1 MDATQHGA
9 RSWVRQQARQ
19 GGRGARRVLLP
30 SLGTTIC
37 AIGQAWCAAKLLAAA
52 LGGTPP
58 PVPLLA
64 GFAGLAVLRAGL
76 GIVADR
82 ASAAAGAAARRR
94 LRTDAL
100 HRLLS
105 AGPAV
110 LRDRHSGELAAIVVD
125 RIEALDGFF
134 GRYIPASAFAVGGPL
149 LVALAL
155 LWRDPWGAAILGA
168 CGLLVPFAMAL
179 SGLGA
184 AAAARRQFAAMA
196 HLQVRFLDRVRG
208 IATIVMFGRAEAEA
222 RALGAAADELR
233 RRTLRVLRVAFLS
246 SAALDLATALAL
258 VVLALRAAAGGV
270 PAGTALYA
278 LLLVPEFFAPLRSFA
293 LAYQDRMQAHG
304 AAGPLAALPPAP
316 PEAPALPVRTVA
328 ARGVA
333 VAFEDV
339 RFTWDPAR
347 GPALEGLSFRVPA
360 GETLILAGPS
370 GAGKSTVME
379 ILLGFVR
386 PESGRVTLNGADI
399 ATLVPQALA
408 RLTAWIGQRPM
419 LFAGSIRDNIR
430 FARPEASGAEVADA
444 ARAARVDGFAAALPQ
459 GLDTVI
465 GEGGYGLSGGQA
477 QRVAIARAFL
487 KNAPLLLLDEPT
499 AHLDPATEAEVLE
512 SLRRLT
518 IGRTVILASHSA
530 AAHAFGGRRLD
541 LREGRAVLERGV
553 A

>member
-1 MDATQHGA
+1 MDATQKDA
-9 RSWVRQQARQ
+9 RSWVRRQARQ
-19 GGRGARRVLLP
+19 GGRAARPVLLAG
-30 SLGTTIC
+30 LAGTLC
-37 AIGQAWCAAKLLAAA
+37 AIGQAWSAAA
-52 LGGTPP
+52 VLTAA
-58 PVPLLA
+58 LA
-64 GFAGLAVLRAGL
+64 GTVIPASLLVAFAVLAILRAGFGVL
-76 GIVADR
+76 ADHA
-82 ASAAAGAAARRR
+82 ASAAGAAARRR

-105 AGPAV
+105 AGPKL
-110 LRDRHSGELAAIVVD
+110 LRERHSGELAAVVVD

-134 GRYIPASAFAVGGPL
+134 GRYIPASTLAVAGPA

-155 LWRDPWGAAILGA
+155 LPRDPAGALILA
-168 CGLLVPFAMAL
+168 LCGLLVPIAMAL

-222 RALGAAADELR
+222 RALGEAADALR

-246 SAALDLATALAL
+246 SAALDLAAALAL
-258 VVLALRAAAGGV
+258 VVLALRGAAGAV
-270 PAGTALYA
+270 PAGTALFA
-278 LLLVPEFFAPLRSFA
+278 LLLVPEFFAPLRGFA

-304 AAGPLAALPPAP
+304 AAGPLAALPPLPAETPP
-316 PEAPALPVRTVA
+316 PEVRTVA

-339 RFTWDPAR
+339 RFTWDEAR
-347 GPALEGLSFRVPA
+347 GPALDGLSFRVPA

-370 GAGKSTVME
+370 GAGKSTVIE

-386 PESGRVTLNGADI
+386 PQGGRVTLNGADI
-399 ATLVPQALA
+399 ATLVPAALA
-408 RLTAWIGQRPM
+408 RMTAWIGQRPT

-430 FARPEASGAEVADA
+430 FARPEASDAEVAEA
-444 ARAARVDGFAAALPQ
+444 ARAARIDGFAAALPQ
-459 GLDTVI
+459 GLDTVV

-499 AHLDPATEAEVLE
+499 AHLDPATEAEVLD

-518 IGRTVILASHSA
+518 IGRTVVLASHSS

-541 LREGRAVLERGV
+541 LRDGQAVLERGV